1 MAATRTVAKAAI
13 RHPPLPQSTTLYAID
28 RDHDTIAE
36 RFFSHGVV
44 FLLALDEYE

>member
-1 MAATRTVAKAAI
+1 M

-36 RFFSHGVV
+36 WFFGHGVV

>member
-1 MAATRTVAKAAI
+1 MAAM

-36 RFFSHGVV
+36 WFFSHALV
-44 FLLALDEYE
+44 FLLALDGYE